1 MTGPPHAPH
10 RALAALPAMSSAVPH
25 GQTGVRDLPPA
36 YCFVIRWPVRREE
49 IPGVTAR
56 AVRELHGR
64 VPGILVCNLAGANAA
79 ALDAVAVDTLARV
92 ALAAQ
97 RCRWTLRLDEVPAE
111 LAELIAM
118 MGLTSALPPGDRDGL
133 RS

>member
-1 MTGPPHAPH
+1 
-10 RALAALPAMSSAVPH
+10 
-25 GQTGVRDLPPA
+25 VRDLPPA
-36 YCFVIRWPVRREE
+36 YVFVIRWPVRREE

-64 VPGILVCNLAGANAA
+64 VPGTLVCNLGAASAAG
-79 ALDAVAVDTLARV
+79 ALDAVVVDTLARV
-92 ALAAQ
+92 ALAAH

-118 MGLTSALPPGDRDGL
+118 MGLTRVLPPGNPETL
-133 RS
+133 RG